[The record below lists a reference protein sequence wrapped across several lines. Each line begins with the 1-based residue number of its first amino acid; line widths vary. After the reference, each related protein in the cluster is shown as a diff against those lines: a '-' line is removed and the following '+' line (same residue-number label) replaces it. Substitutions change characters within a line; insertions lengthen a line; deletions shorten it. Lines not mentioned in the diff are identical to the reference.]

1 MNELPKQSRWIAI
14 GIAAAVLVGVAAV
27 VLAVP
32 SLRETVT
39 GWIGGKAEAREPGD
53 AEEGGVEFFRAKNG
67 NPGLRLSDESVA
79 GLQIRPE
86 PVVFAGRPQALP
98 PQTGQINYDND
109 RLWTIRARFPGEL
122 AEVAPRPDTDGPSS
136 EKKLPRPLRAFDKVE
151 PNELI
156 AVVWSQA
163 LGTAKALLVD
173 AIGNL
178 HISARDLAR
187 KEEGYTMGVVSQ
199 VQLDQSQRQVQLD
212 KNALL
217 TAERSLRFWKLT
229 DKEIADI
236 KAEAQDLIDRKTPR
250 TIESEMK
257 WARVEIR
264 APKFRTEA
272 GANTLLTVVEKNTG
286 LNDMVDPINSPPLFK
301 LADLSRLQIWV
312 HPPEDIARFIQDK
325 LRNRKPGDAP
335 LQWHIRFP
343 SDSAETAPQ
352 VLDIV
357 QVAPSLDPNQRTP
370 MVIGYLSNPD
380 GKRLVGQFV
389 TATIFAPPDDDTIEV
404 RTDAI
409 LDVRG
414 QSFVFVET
422 GKNEFTQRRVSVVRR
437 FKDVSFVRG
446 KLTKEE
452 EELNTA
458 EEKLGRQKIEPMRA
472 GERVVTRGVVELMAC
487 LEEQLTKERVAPAAK
502 GK

>member
-1 MNELPKQSRWIAI
+1 MIEMNELPKRSRWIAI
-14 GIAAAVLVGVAAV
+14 GIAAAVTVGVAAV
-27 VLAVP
+27 IFAVP
-32 SLRETVT
+32 SLREMVT
-39 GWIGGKAEAREPGD
+39 GWFGGKAHAGQAAD
-53 AEEGGVEFFRAKNG
+53 ADEVSVEFFRAKNG
-67 NPGLRLSDESVA
+67 NPGLRLQDESVA

-86 PVVFAGRPQALP
+86 AVVFAVRPQAMP

-122 AEVAPRPDTDGPSS
+122 AEVATRTDVDGPSS
-136 EKKLPRPLRAFDKVE
+136 EKRPPRPLRAFDKVE
-151 PNELI
+151 PNELL

-163 LGTAKALLVD
+163 IGTAKAALVD

-187 KEEGYTMGVVSQ
+187 KEEGFYAGVVSQ
-199 VQLDQSQRQVQLD
+199 VTLDQSHRQVQLD

-217 TAERSLRFWKLT
+217 TAERSLRYWKLS

-236 KAEAQDLIDRKTPR
+236 KLEAQDLIDKKAPR

-264 APKFRTEA
+264 APKA
-272 GANTLLTVVEKNTG
+272 GANRLTLVEKNTA
-286 LNDMVDPINSPPLFK
+286 LNDMVDPINSPALFK

-312 HPPEDIARFIQDK
+312 HPPEDITRFIQDK
-325 LRNRKPGDAP
+325 LSNRKPGDPP

-343 SDSAETAPQ
+343 GDPPDVKQ

-357 QVAPSLDPNQRTP
+357 QVAPSVDPNQRTP
-370 MVIGYLSNPD
+370 MVIGYLPNPD

-389 TATIFAPPDDDTIEV
+389 SATIFAPPDDDTIEV
-404 RTDAI
+404 RTDA
-409 LDVRG
+409 LLEVRG

-422 GKNEFTQRRVSVVRR
+422 DKDKNEYTQRRVSVVRR
-437 FKDVSFVRG
+437 FKDVSFVRA
-446 KLTKEE
+446 KLTKED
-452 EELNTA
+452 EELNVA
-458 EEKLGRQKIEPMRA
+458 EEKLGRQKIEPMHA

-487 LEEQLTKERVAPAAK
+487 LEEQLTKERIAPAHK